1 MNRIVVFVATALVA
15 AVFASPASAVK
26 PTREHGDFVDRVFTG
41 VCSFDVA
48 RHVLV
53 NRSVI
58 TTYSDGTVRITGT
71 FKQTL
76 TNLDTGKSIFVNAS
90 GPVIIET
97 HPDGSSTEID
107 LGRQF
112 LRPPGQLLLTT
123 GRVVWEFD
131 AAGNTTSFTQVGGTS
146 QDVCALLA

>member
-1 MNRIVVFVATALVA
+1 MNRIVVFVATLLAA
-15 AVFASPASAVK
+15 AVFTSTASAVK

-48 RHVLV
+48 RHVEV

-71 FKQTL
+71 FKQTI

-97 HPDGSSTEID
+97 HPDGSVTEID

-123 GRVVWEFD
+123 GRVVWELD

-146 QDVCALLA
+146 QDVCELLA

>member
-76 TNLDTGKSIFVNAS
+76 TNLTTGKSIDVNAS

-97 HPDGSSTEID
+97 HPDGSSTETD
-107 LGRQF
+107 LGRRF
-112 LRPPGQLLLTT
+112 LRPPGRLLLTT
-123 GRVVWEFD
+123 GQVIWEFD
-131 AAGNTTSFTQVGGTS
+131 AQGNTTSFTQVGGTS

>member
-1 MNRIVVFVATALVA
+1 MKRIVVFVAAALVV
-15 AVFASPASAVK
+15 AVLTSTASAVK

-76 TNLDTGKSIFVNAS
+76 TNLTTGKSIDVNAS

-97 HPDGSSTEID
+97 HPDGSSTETD
-107 LGRQF
+107 LGPQF
-112 LRPPGQLLLTT
+112 LRPPGRLLLTT
-123 GRVVWEFD
+123 GRVIWEFD
-131 AAGNTTSFTQVGGTS
+131 ALGNTTSFTQVGGTS

>member
-1 MNRIVVFVATALVA
+1 MTRMLVVIAAALAA
-15 AVFASPASAVK
+15 AVFTSSASAVQ
-26 PTREHGDFVDRVFTG
+26 PTREHGEFVDRVFTG

-58 TTYSDGTVRITGT
+58 TTYSDGTVRIIGT
-71 FKQTL
+71 FKQTI
-76 TNLDTGKSIFVNAS
+76 TNLDTGKSIDVNAS

-107 LGRQF
+107 LGPQF

>member
-1 MNRIVVFVATALVA
+1 MNRLVVFVAAALAA
-15 AVFASPASAVK
+15 AVLASPASAVK
-26 PTREHGDFVDRVFTG
+26 PTREPGNFADRVFEG

-48 RHVLV
+48 RHVV
-53 NRSVI
+53 VDRSTI
-58 TTYSDGTVRITGT
+58 TTFSDGTVHITGT

-76 TNLDTGKSIFVNAS
+76 TNLDTGKTIFVNAS

-97 HPDGSSTEID
+97 HPDGSVTEID

-123 GRVVWEFD
+123 GRVVWNTD

>member
-1 MNRIVVFVATALVA
+1 MNRFVVFVAVALAA
-15 AVFASPASAVK
+15 AVFASSASAVK
-26 PTREHGDFVDRVFTG
+26 PTREPGNFGDAVFSG

-48 RHVLV
+48 RHVV
-53 NRSVI
+53 IDRSVI

-76 TNLDTGKSIFVNAS
+76 TNLDTGKTIFVNAS

-112 LRPPGQLLLTT
+112 LRPPGQLLLTS

>member
-1 MNRIVVFVATALVA
+1 MKRIVVFVAAALVVT
-15 AVFASPASAVK
+15 VFASPASAVK
-26 PTREHGDFVDRVFTG
+26 PTREHGDFVDRTFTG
-41 VCSFDVA
+41 ICSFDVA

-76 TNLDTGKSIFVNAS
+76 TNLTTGKSIDVNAS

-107 LGRQF
+107 LGPQF
-112 LRPPGQLLLTT
+112 LRPPGRLLLTT
-123 GRVVWEFD
+123 GRVIWKFD
-131 AAGNTTSFTQVGGTS
+131 AQGNTTSFTQVGGTS